1 MLYITRCTIKQQV
14 CPLKSFLAN
23 TYNISAKAFPGIAEK
38 FDKFL
43 LRGLLKKNEISRI

>member
-1 MLYITRCTIKQQV
+1 MHNKATGVSSK
-14 CPLKSFLAN
+14 KSFLAN